1 MALED
6 DIKNT
11 TEKFG
16 GKVKEAAGS
25 ATDNKDLKAEG
36 KADQVSADVKDK
48 AADVKDKAAEIG
60 EQAKDFAEQAGSNLK
75 AAFGKLKEGFSEDG
89 NK

>member
-16 GKVKEAAGS
+16 GKAKEAVGNV
-25 ATDNKDLKAEG
+25 TDDKELKAEG
-36 KADQVSADVKDK
+36 KADQISAEVKDV

-60 EQAKDFAEQAGSNLK
+60 EQAKDLAEQAGANIK
-75 AAFGKLKEGFSEDG
+75 AAFGKLKEGFSDEG
-89 NK
+89 TN